1 MRCGKHEGF
10 PFSVCIYVGGTILT
24 HPHGALLLFAIRGN
38 ILYGIVDST
47 VYDARLVSEMFNLRM
62 RGGHAS
68 NKLSMVG
75 TVTLCDVKRSV
86 AVSAML
92 DILLYLASR
101 VFTLPLT
108 GD

>member
-1 MRCGKHEGF
+1 MKAFRSVYVYTLGVQ
-10 PFSVCIYVGGTILT
+10 FSRIHTVHSYYS
-24 HPHGALLLFAIRGN
+24 LFVN
-38 ILYGIVDST
+38 ST
-47 VYDARLVSEMFNLRM
+47 VGARLVSEMFNLRM